1 MENTELTIIENTKVF
16 DFDATS
22 KEFVD
27 FIKNEFTHT
36 VTGQFYEQS
45 ACEMLS
51 NVQNVIA
58 QNPNSITVLSNEQLM
73 IVVGK
78 FLGRQDF
85 LNEKGDFNPKCIFA
99 FAKEEHGVDLLGAI
113 PAMFRPAVMSAIGL

>member
-1 MENTELTIIENTKVF
+1 MENTEIQVLERVYNYEK
-16 DFDATS
+16 TS
-22 KEFVD
+22 KD
-27 FIKNEFTHT
+27 FIEFIKQAFTHPETNEF
-36 VTGQFYEQS
+36 YEPS
-45 ACEMLS
+45 ACEMLE

-58 QNPNSITVLSNEQLM
+58 QNPNSIIVLSNQQLM

-78 FLGRQDF
+78 FLGREDF

-99 FAKEEHGVDLLGAI
+99 FAKDEHGVDLLGAI